1 MPSSPRIAGV
11 YHRVQKGQ
19 TLWRISQS
27 YNVSIDEIIKINKL
41 SDASKINKGQLLF
54 IPRAKQVL
62 IIETPAGKENFV
74 WPLKG
79 RILSFYGT
87 KNGNISQRGI
97 NIQGKEGEK
106 IIAARSGKVSFC
118 SDYVKGYGKLIIID
132 HSDGFQTIY
141 AHNYKNLIK
150 QKQKVKQGTI
160 IAKVG
165 STGRV
170 FTPQLHFEIRKNFR
184 PQNPLYYLP

>member
-1 MPSSPRIAGV
+1 MPTKNFFPLSGCANINCPLLPSSPRIAGV

-97 NIQGKEGEK
+97 NIQG
-106 IIAARSGKVSFC
+106 
-118 SDYVKGYGKLIIID
+118 
-132 HSDGFQTIY
+132 
-141 AHNYKNLIK
+141 NYKNLIK